1 MNNYGPES
9 FSERKRNQ
17 WDEIQASVI
26 FPLHL
31 NETCPPVPFISYHRL
46 YNPDTMRLSLP
57 NFALLTLLVFSN
69 ASAAVAVAAAAAA
82 TTAKVPSISSSSLSP
97 MDAYHFGTTI
107 VQRLRRTGRQLTAT
121 TNQAASQ
128 HQASSQSV
136 KAILYGEQ
144 QQQQHRRLAE
154 VLPENDLS
162 FIAPK
167 TKPTTGSTTAATF
180 ALVPRTLNDESSSP
194 MDAHHTTMHSA
205 PVLRVSL
212 DPQGQQRR
220 RLTAVE
226 VPEPFQTQPISST
239 VPRTTATTTAA
250 AASNDKDEDAT
261 SSPLDAFHATLF
273 SSPHLRRGRR
283 LAQARP
289 SLVQDSSS
297 SLSSLSL
304 SPMDALHWH
313 HWLSWSTTAATR
325 TTTTTSRETEPPT
338 MQPPRDDHL
347 RRHSAG
353 PILAAAPAA
362 SDRTA
367 TVSTLDQRTDATPA
381 TAPTTTVRTT
391 RLLTVRDAW
400 PALSQLHWSTIAI
413 VFVCGAL
420 GVVAMFTVV
429 FAMIYDLLGCC
440 AKNQDDDDTDR
451 KSCHRQRKSWFHQD
465 CDPTE
470 DQTSA
475 NVEDC
480 DELEDDHTDCGFITQ
495 QAVMGLP
502 PGVDPRLYHAH
513 RPGRRGSHPQCDTH
527 HAALPLAIALKR
539 RSTTQRK
546 PWLPDIESHPP
557 PASGRLSLPAIDE
570 AETFDSIVDET
581 RPKIVRVAAPR
592 DHTASTT
599 TTPPL
604 FSNLFQLVSALE
616 RAHGSHELHEDSS
629 VISADSLVSS
639 APRQYGG
646 GASILSASSSN
657 VSPLVLFATD
667 STVGGHGDDE
677 DTTSMLGLPSNTD
690 SDNHSHASMP
700 SLVVRVPLDSE
711 TSSRTSL
718 ASCGEEISAASTVEY
733 HFELSAHQRAAW
745 EEFQRQSS
753 SSPSSNDSDHNCVND
768 DERSEQRK
776 RARSALSLAVQ
787 SDLRHIVGHHVP
799 IKLILGEQVEI

>member
-1 MNNYGPES
+1 
-9 FSERKRNQ
+9 
-17 WDEIQASVI
+17 
-26 FPLHL
+26 
-31 NETCPPVPFISYHRL
+31 
-46 YNPDTMRLSLP
+46 MRLSLP

-69 ASAAVAVAAAAAA
+69 ASAAVAAAAATA
-82 TTAKVPSISSSSLSP
+82 TTAKVVPTISSSSLSP

-107 VQRLRRTGRQLTAT
+107 VQRLQRTGRQLTAT
-121 TNQAASQ
+121 TNQAASH

-136 KAILYGEQ
+136 KVRLYGEQ

-154 VLPENDLS
+154 VPPENDLS

-167 TKPTTGSTTAATF
+167 TKPTTSSTTAATF
-180 ALVPRTLNDESSSP
+180 ALVPRTLKDESSSP
-194 MDAHHTTMHSA
+194 MDSHHTTMHSA
-205 PVLRVSL
+205 PVLQFSL
-212 DPQGQQRR
+212 DPQGQRRRR

-226 VPEPFQTQPISST
+226 APKPFQAQPIFST
-239 VPRTTATTTAA
+239 VPRTTTTAAA

-261 SSPLDAFHATLF
+261 SSPSDAFHATLV

-283 LAQARP
+283 LAQAGP
-289 SLVQDSSS
+289 SLVQDSASSS
-297 SLSSLSL
+297 SLF
-304 SPMDALHWH
+304 SPMDAWHWH

-325 TTTTTSRETEPPT
+325 TTTTTAGETEPPT

-367 TVSTLDQRTDATPA
+367 TVSTLDQRTDATHA
-381 TAPTTTVRTT
+381 TATTTTVRTVHTT

-413 VFVCGAL
+413 VLVCGAL
-420 GVVAMFTVV
+420 GVVALFAVV

-451 KSCHRQRKSWFHQD
+451 KSCHPQRKSWFHQNG
-465 CDPTE
+465 DPTE
-470 DQTSA
+470 DHTSA
-475 NVEDC
+475 NEEDC
-480 DELEDDHTDCGFITQ
+480 DELEDDHTDCGFVTE

-502 PGVDPRLYHAH
+502 PGVDPRLYHGR
-513 RPGRRGSHPQCDTH
+513 RPGCHGSHPQCDTH
-527 HAALPLAIALKR
+527 HATLPRAIAVKR
-539 RSTTQRK
+539 RSTHQRK
-546 PWLPDIESHPP
+546 PWLPDIESLPP

-570 AETFDSIVDET
+570 AEIFDSVVDET
-581 RPKIVRVAAPR
+581 RPTIVPVAAPR

-616 RAHGSHELHEDSS
+616 RAHGLQELNEDSS
-629 VISADSLVSS
+629 VVSSDSSVLS
-639 APRQYGG
+639 APRPYGG
-646 GASILSASSSN
+646 DASILSASSSN
-657 VSPLVLFATD
+657 VSPLVLFATN
-667 STVGGHGDDE
+667 STVGGHGDDDE
-677 DTTSMLGLPSNTD
+677 DTTNTLGLPSNTD
-690 SDNHSHASMP
+690 SDNHSRASTP

-711 TSSRTSL
+711 TSSRASL

-733 HFELSAHQRAAW
+733 HLELSAHQRAAW

-787 SDLRHIVGHHVP
+787 SDLRHIVGRHVP